1 MATAHKAPG
10 PRRRCRNPLE
20 LYRRY
25 ARPKRARRRDSAPP
39 SPLPDE
45 PEFNEETK
53 RALRE
58 SMAGEGLV
66 RHDSLED
73 FFAAHGL

>member
-1 MATAHKAPG
+1 MATAYKTPG
-10 PRRRCRNPLE
+10 PRRRYRNPLE

-25 ARPKRARRRDSAPP
+25 AQPKRVRRIETVLAG
-39 SPLPDE
+39 PLPDE

-53 RALRE
+53 QSLRE